1 MAWGKLEICSLPVR
15 QPAGPLARPGADS
28 MTQLSSRILG
38 VLLHALLVLRRWG
51 QGVLLCL
58 AAVQGA
64 HAQTAAKGDWPQRP
78 IRMVVPFTAGGGSD
92 IVARVLAR
100 PLSQQ
105 LGQPVFIDN
114 RPGAATVIG
123 TQYVVRSV
131 PDGHTLLLSGST
143 SFSINPALRKKLPY
157 DPARDLAPIAIVAR
171 SSLALVGG
179 KDTPWHSLPELIAA
193 AKAHP
198 GRIRYG
204 TFGPGSGPHL
214 AGEMLAAAAGIRLQ
228 AVPYRNTG
236 QLAVALSAGEVDL
249 GIEVAGALAPLVNA
263 GRLRALAVFGAGRSG
278 ALPGVRTLAEQG
290 LPDATFEAWFGLAAP
305 ARTPAP
311 VLDALS
317 RAVTR
322 AMDDA
327 ALQANLRAQGMD
339 PVTVGPEAF
348 RKEAES
354 EISRYRVQAD
364 RAGISLD

>member
-1 MAWGKLEICSLPVR
+1 
-15 QPAGPLARPGADS
+15 
-28 MTQLSSRILG
+28 MTQISSRIPGFFLRA
-38 VLLHALLVLRRWG
+38 LHVLRRWG
-51 QGVLLCL
+51 QVALMCL
-58 AAVQGA
+58 AVAPGA
-64 HAQTAAKGDWPQRP
+64 HAQTAPKLPKADWPQRP
-78 IRMVVPFTAGGGSD
+78 IRVVVPFTAGGGSD
-92 IVARVLAR
+92 IVARAVAR
-100 PLSQQ
+100 PLSEH

-123 TQYVVRSV
+123 TEYVVRSV

-157 DPARDLAPIAIVAR
+157 DPTRDLAPIAIVAR
-171 SSLALVGG
+171 SSLVLVAG
-179 KDTPWHSLPELIAA
+179 KNTPWHSLPELIAA
-193 AKAHP
+193 AKANP

-214 AGEMLAAAAGIRLQ
+214 AGEMFAAAAGIRLQ

-236 QLAVALSAGEVDL
+236 QLAVAMSAGEVDL
-249 GIEVAGALAPLVNA
+249 GIEVAGALAPLVND

-290 LPDATFEAWFGLAAP
+290 LPEATFEAWFGLAAP

-317 RAVTR
+317 RAVTQ
-322 AMDDA
+322 AMDDTT
-327 ALQANLRAQGMD
+327 LQTSLRAQGMD
-339 PVTVGPEAF
+339 PVAVGPEAF